1 MQGDRCG
8 YEHDVGTAMGG
19 GAVCCWRPTWND
31 AERCLWHADVGG
43 KREVDLVAAD
53 PRPGERLDGATLR
66 GVTLVDADLL
76 AGCRLDDADFADAT
90 LAGSS
95 FVDTGLRRA
104 DFRGASARDATFE
117 GADLEDATFTS
128 ADLRGA
134 NFRDARLYRA
144 AFTDVRLD
152 DATAFGHRVVYD
164 ELATAADDP
173 VEVTSHS
180 EPAIAT
186 YRELQRVWRDNVLP
200 GRSQEYFLR
209 EMDLRRRVAWA
220 TGAYVHALRFEGSR
234 LVMRYGASPWR
245 VIAASIALMVLCAV
259 LYPITGGIQESTAES
274 AITYQL
280 EDPADA
286 PLWALSLV
294 FFKSLYFSAVTFAT
308 LGYGDMQP
316 IGEWARAIA
325 AVESLVGSLLMALL
339 VFVLTRSAR

>member
-8 YEHDVGTAMGG
+8 YEHDVGSAVG
-19 GAVCCWRPTWND
+19 GAVCCWRPVWND
-31 AERCLWHADVGG
+31 GERCLWHADVGG
-43 KREVDLVAAD
+43 KRATDLAAAD
-53 PRPGERLDGATLR
+53 PRPGERLDGAALR
-66 GVTLVDADLL
+66 GVTLVDAGFL
-76 AGCRLDDADFADAT
+76 AGCHLDDADFANAT
-90 LAGSS
+90 LSG
-95 FVDTGLRRA
+95 VDFGGTSLRRA
-104 DFRGASARDATFE
+104 NFRGASARDASFE
-117 GADLEDATFTS
+117 GANLEDATFTS

-134 NFRDARLYRA
+134 DFRDARLYRA

-152 DATAFGHRVVYD
+152 AATAFGRRVVYD
-164 ELATAADDP
+164 ELASEADDP
-173 VEVTSHS
+173 ALVTSRS

-220 TGAYVHALRFEGSR
+220 TGAYVHALRYEGSR

-245 VIAASIALMVLCAV
+245 VIAASLALMALCAV
-259 LYPITGGIQESTAES
+259 LYPITGGIQETTAES
-274 AITYQL
+274 AITYEL
-280 EDPADA
+280 EDPTDA

-294 FFKSLYFSAVTFAT
+294 FIKSLYFSAVTFAT

-339 VFVLTRSAR
+339 VFVLTRSSR